1 MATTTKLG
9 NMHIDPKLWY
19 TRKLIIGLFKYWT
32 NESYSSHSN
41 ELQV

>member
-19 TRKLIIGLFKYWT
+19 TRSIFNPIIGMLKY
-32 NESYSSHSN
+32 
-41 ELQV
+41 